1 MQSVLGGLERERER
15 EVVHG
20 RWKSIRSCLC
30 ERERLGGEV
39 TKSWECD
46 LKNCL

>member
-1 MQSVLGGLERERER
+1 MQSVLGGLERERE
-15 EVVHG
+15 VVWG
-20 RWKSIRSCLC
+20 SGKSIRSCLC

-46 LKNCL
+46 LKKCL